1 MENLAIFQPT
11 LPARGATGRFVAAI
25 YEFVISTHAPRT
37 GSDTNAAASA
47 NAAADFNPR
56 SPHGERRISFAGSP
70 QRHLFQPTLPA
81 RGATTVNERIYDV
94 QQDFNPRSPH
104 GERRRQEWTYLRR
117 NDFNPRSPHG
127 ERQQIAS
134 GVHKHAHIS
143 THAPRTGSDSNRGN
157 DAAGGRNF
165 NPRSPHGERL
175 RICRSNGGRKYFNP
189 RSPHGERPY
198 NPGIG
203 SFVVGISTHAPRTG
217 SDLCRRCPCPRPAY
231 FNPRSPHGE
240 RPRHL
245 CQGRGRGNFNPR
257 SPHGERRDRKSSA

>member
-165 NPRSPHGERL
+165 NPRSPHGER
-175 RICRSNGGRKYFNP
+175 RWRSK
-189 RSPHGERPY
+189 E
-198 NPGIG
+198 
-203 SFVVGISTHAPRTG
+203 
-217 SDLCRRCPCPRPAY
+217 
-231 FNPRSPHGE
+231 
-240 RPRHL
+240 
-245 CQGRGRGNFNPR
+245 
-257 SPHGERRDRKSSA
+257 